1 MTAIL
6 EPQTT
11 PPVDTAPPP
20 APRPAPPAKHAPV
33 PAPAPVP
40 PVRDVPVEPR
50 ALRVLT
56 PAGVRILSAALIGLF
71 AIGVSVQPPADG
83 ANPVEPWWADVLNV
97 VIQLGLL
104 AVLAGVLTGRRW
116 TVRAGLVTG
125 ASLLTL
131 SATCPIEGH
140 HVVAAWWFV
149 QMAVGVAMTALPAL
163 VLRRSQ
169 AGAKAG

>member
-11 PPVDTAPPP
+11 PPVDIAPEP
-20 APRPAPPAKHAPV
+20 AVR
-33 PAPAPVP
+33 PAPAPE
-40 PVRDVPVEPR
+40 PVRPVPSEPR
-50 ALRVLT
+50 VRRVLT
-56 PAGVRILSAALIGLF
+56 PAAVRLVGVALIVLF
-71 AIGVSVQPPADG
+71 AVGVSVQPPADG

-97 VIQLGLL
+97 IIQFGLL

-116 TVRAGLVTG
+116 TVKAGLVTG

-131 SATCPIEGH
+131 SVTCPIEGH

-149 QMAVGVAMTALPAL
+149 QMAVGIAMTALPAA
-163 VLRRSQ
+163 VLRRTRR
-169 AGAKAG
+169 A

>member
-11 PPVDTAPPP
+11 PPVDTAPEPVVGP
-20 APRPAPPAKHAPV
+20 APTPAPTPEPT
-33 PAPAPVP
+33 
-40 PVRDVPVEPR
+40 RRRPVEPR
-50 ALRVLT
+50 TRRMLP
-56 PAGVRILSAALIGLF
+56 PAGVRVLGVAIIGLF
-71 AIGVSVQPPADG
+71 VIAAAVQPPADG
-83 ANPVEPWWADVLNV
+83 ANPVEPWWGVVLNV
-97 VIQLGLL
+97 INQFGLL

-116 TVRAGLVTG
+116 TVKAGLVTG

-149 QMAVGVAMTALPAL
+149 QMAVGVAMTALPAA
-163 VLRRSQ
+163 VLRRTQ
-169 AGAKAG
+169 AGVKAG